1 MLLAFTN
8 LKELAIL
15 FHQHVVGITFE
26 GEMPELYTMLET
38 VDKLNEPVNWL

>member
-1 MLLAFTN
+1 MLLALTN

-15 FHQHVVGITFE
+15 FHQHVVGITF
-26 GEMPELYTMLET
+26 GGKMPEYTMLET